1 METQERLEDQDAETR
16 VNAVRGLTA
25 VCEILYGGPA
35 ESLSR
40 LKSPLSSPVP
50 HKLLGPVVRE
60 QVMDVLLKA
69 LDDYAIDNRG
79 DVGSWVREAA
89 MDALKRCSFLLCLE
103 TNGEWTKVEPERS
116 PGETE
121 RSARGSELS
130 PGETEASGLNET
142 SGFTTRS
149 GPFFDEEIAVI
160 VVGGLAKQAV
170 EKIDRV
176 RDVAGRTLQQLL
188 HSDQPSIDRIPHRR
202 ALEQIVPNDTNLNW
216 AVRIV
221 TFYQTDFVVECL
233 IEAHMC

>member
-40 LKSPLSSPVP
+40 LKSPFSAPVP
-50 HKLLGPVVRE
+50 HQLLGPVIRE

-79 DVGSWVREAA
+79 DVGSWVREAV

-103 TNGEWTKVEPERS
+103 TNGEWIQVEPERS

-121 RSARGSELS
+121 
-130 PGETEASGLNET
+130 ASGFSST
-142 SGFTTRS
+142 SG
-149 GPFFDEEIAVI
+149 PLFDEEIAVK

-188 HSDQPSIDRIPHRR
+188 HSDQLSIDRVPHRR

-216 AVRIV
+216 AVRIP
-221 TFYQTDFVVECL
+221 TFV
-233 IEAHMC
+233 

>member
-1 METQERLEDQDAETR
+1 MQERLEDQDAETR

-40 LKSPLSSPVP
+40 LKSPFSAPVP

-60 QVMDVLLKA
+60 QVMDVLFKA

-121 RSARGSELS
+121 RSPGGPELS
-130 PGETEASGLNET
+130 PGETEASGLTVT
-142 SGFTTRS
+142 SGFRTMC
-149 GPFFDEEIAVI
+149 GPLFDEEITVK

-188 HSDQPSIDRIPHRR
+188 HSDQLNIDRIPHRR

-216 AVRIV
+216 AVRILI
-221 TFYQTDFVVECL
+221 FVSNCSIVEF
-233 IEAHMC
+233 IS